1 MPRLNIPA
9 TKINLIRIKDELKLA
24 VDGHEL
30 LEQKRQVLIM
40 EVRKLINNLRAE
52 RSEMEQLLREAYAKL
67 AQATWENGAEQV
79 ALAGLA
85 TSQAIDISLR
95 ERSVMGIILPV
106 VDATEAELRPS
117 YSLSGTTSSLD
128 EAARAFHGALQ
139 HIARLAELEN
149 AALRL
154 ATELMKT
161 QRRVNALKNFFIP
174 QYHETVKFLQETLEE
189 RERDSLFALK
199 RLKSK
204 ADLPA

>member
-24 VDGHEL
+24 LDGHEL

-40 EVRKLINNLRAE
+40 EVRKLIKSLKEE
-52 RSEMEQLLREAYAKL
+52 RTEMESLLREAFAKL
-67 AQATWENGAEQV
+67 ADAEVENGTLQV
-79 ALAGLA
+79 QLAGLS
-85 TSQAIDISLR
+85 TSESIDIGLR

-117 YSLSGTTSSLD
+117 YSLADTTSSLD
-128 EAARAFHGALQ
+128 EAARAFHAALQ

-189 RERDSLFALK
+189 RDRDSLFALK

-204 ADLPA
+204 AATPA